1 MQLSYW
7 TFRADLPLL
16 FTISTISVI
25 GLTAPACWGQAED
38 SRIDILPPSISPALN
53 LPEARHSP
61 QTIADQDLEKIP
73 VETSLHEPLPSTVQP
88 GSEIAIDRSQAKHP
102 AIESAKQTM
111 LTVADEE
118 HPATDSPD
126 IDSLDIDSP
135 DVSLLDGSG
144 LEVDPHSSSLRAADL
159 LDPALSNSPVSQA
172 APFSSVTAENSV
184 IAENSELPPAELEEE
199 ELEKPEDLTVPAGQ
213 GEIIREIQVRFV
225 DRQGEPRE
233 GHTRDYIITR
243 QFDLQPGDVYD
254 PALAL
259 EGLKQVA
266 DLTAVS
272 DASLTLEPTENPDE
286 AIMVV
291 DVVEAPTVAF
301 IGGTQFARPWV
312 IRGITLPTVVG
323 ASPTRLTGFQLP
335 GSLQLNNIGGIDQ
348 SLTWGVLGG
357 PEVGGTSLTFV
368 NPWIGEASDQIGYAV
383 NLSWLS
389 YLDPT
394 FNTGEEDVALPN
406 GNEDFWEWRPGVGI
420 QLMQQPTPELG
431 WAAGLSY
438 QVVSVRNSM
447 FSDQLFSE
455 DGDGNELT
463 LSDDGTDTLLTAN
476 FALLLDQRNNLFFP
490 TQGFRFQFGLDQAI
504 PVGDASILYT
514 RPMANFTQFLPL
526 SFIKVDDTP
535 STLLFNLQAG
545 TLLGDTPPYEAF
557 VLGGSSSVRGYSTG
571 EVASPQTFLQ
581 SSVEYRVPFA
591 SLRWGEGLFQD
602 LLGKRT
608 LLAGNLFFDYATG
621 FGTQS
626 FITGEPGVVRE
637 KPGDGFG
644 FGLGLLATSSF
655 GLMRLEFGI
664 SNQGGTALVFTIGDR
679 F

>member
-1 MQLSYW
+1 MQLSYLAP
-7 TFRADLPLL
+7 RAKSALL
-16 FTISTISVI
+16 LTIGTISVNW
-25 GLTAPACWGQAED
+25 LTAPVCWGQ
-38 SRIDILPPSISPALN
+38 STSNRIDVLPPPLPSALDLSEAHHSPKTLEEQALGESAGGLSSNESLPSVAQLPPS
-53 LPEARHSP
+53 
-61 QTIADQDLEKIP
+61 
-73 VETSLHEPLPSTVQP
+73 VEQQ
-88 GSEIAIDRSQAKHP
+88 GSDAVLDRSQSVNLEDGGP
-102 AIESAKQTM
+102 DQTA
-111 LTVADEE
+111 LTGASEE
-118 HPATDSPD
+118 HPTTSDLSPDLLPMNGMEVGSNDSPY
-126 IDSLDIDSP
+126 
-135 DVSLLDGSG
+135 G
-144 LEVDPHSSSLRAADL
+144 LPSVRAADL
-159 LDPALSNSPVSQA
+159 LDPTLSNSPVSQA
-172 APFSSVTAENSV
+172 TPSSSLT
-184 IAENSELPPAELEEE
+184 AENSELPPAELEEE

-213 GEIIREIQVRFV
+213 GEIIRDIQVRFV

-243 QFDLQPGDVYD
+243 QFDLQLGDVYD
-254 PALAL
+254 PELAL
-259 EGLKQVA
+259 KGLRQVV
-266 DLTAVS
+266 DLSAVS
-272 DASLTLEPTENPDE
+272 DASLTLEATEQPDE
-286 AIMVV
+286 VVMVV
-291 DVVEAPTVAF
+291 NVTEAPAITF

-312 IRGITLPTVVG
+312 LRGITLP
-323 ASPTRLTGFQLP
+323 APASPSPTRLTGFQLP
-335 GSLQLNNIGGIDQ
+335 GSLQWNNIGGIDQ

-357 PEVGGTSLTFV
+357 NEVGGTSLTFV
-368 NPWIGEASDQIGYAV
+368 NPWIGEASDQIGYAI

-389 YLDPT
+389 YLDST
-394 FNTGEEDVALPN
+394 FNAGEEEVALPN
-406 GNEDFWEWRPGVGI
+406 GNEDFWEWRPGAGI

-455 DGDGNELT
+455 DEFGNVLT
-463 LSDDGTDTLLTAN
+463 FSDDGTDTLLTAN
-476 FALLLDQRNNLFFP
+476 FALMLDQRNNIIFP
-490 TQGFRFQFGLDQAI
+490 TQGFRFQFGVDQSI
-504 PVGDASILYT
+504 PVGDASIIYT
-514 RPMANFTQFLPL
+514 RPVANFTQFIPL
-526 SFIKVDDTP
+526 SFIEVDDTP

-557 VLGGSSSVRGYSTG
+557 VLGGSSSVRGYGTG

-581 SSVEYRVPFA
+581 SSVEYRIPFA

-608 LLAGNLFFDYATG
+608 VLAGNLFVDYATG

-644 FGLGLLATSSF
+644 FGLGLLASSNF

-664 SNQGGTALVFTIGDR
+664 ADQGGTTLVFTIGDR